1 MTNLQSLSFYY
12 PELILIGVI
21 LVAIIYDLTIH
32 QSKSG
37 NVGWVL
43 VTGLIAVAVAIYFQ
57 EQRVT
62 TLFTNSIVLDPFA
75 SFFKLIVIL
84 ATIFVSIVSLQSG
97 ELKEYRK
104 GEYFTL
110 LGIIVFG
117 LFLMVSTV
125 DLIMVYLSIEIV
137 SIMSFVLAGYL
148 KQNTRSNE
156 AGLKYVVYG
165 AFSSG
170 IMLFGL
176 SYIYGLT
183 GSTNYFLIQQAIATM
198 DASANTALIMA
209 MIMVLAGF
217 GYKISAVPFHFWT
230 PDVYEGAPTTITAFL
245 SIAPKAGAF
254 AMMIRFFN
262 QVLADGGAMGGLD
275 ASSVASLPWANIM
288 SLLAVITMTL
298 GNVVAI
304 QQNNIKRMLAYS
316 SIAHAGYM
324 LLAMPVMSGDSIFAI
339 MIYLVMYLFMN
350 LGAFFVVITV
360 KNKTGGETFDDYK
373 GLGWEMPL
381 IGVAM
386 TIFMVSL
393 TGLPPSAGFVGKFY
407 IFASLIKG
415 GNQFYWL
422 VVAGGIN
429 SVVSLYYYF
438 RVVKVMFL
446 EGERK
451 ETILQPPT
459 VMAGMLL
466 ATAIPTVI
474 LGIYWTPVADWIQN
488 SLTFFIQTLERIKI

>member
-75 SFFKLIVIL
+75 SFFKLIIIL

-446 EGERK
+446 EGERR

-466 ATAIPTVI
+466 VTAIPTVI
-474 LGIYWTPVADWIQN
+474 LGVYWTPVADWIQN
-488 SLTFFIQTLERIKI
+488 SLTFFIQTL

>member
-21 LVAIIYDLTIH
+21 LAAIIYDLTIH

-43 VTGLIAVAVAIYFQ
+43 VAGLIAVAGAIYFQ

-62 TLFTNSIVLDPFA
+62 TLFTDSIVLDPFA
-75 SFFKLIVIL
+75 SFFKLIIIL

-198 DASANTALIMA
+198 DASANTALFMA

-217 GYKISAVPFHFWT
+217 GYKISSVPFHFWT
-230 PDVYEGAPTTITAFL
+230 PDVYEGAPTTITAYL

-275 ASSVASLPWANIM
+275 SSSVASLPWANIM

-298 GNVVAI
+298 GNVAAI

-324 LLAMPVMSGDSIFAI
+324 LLAMPVMSGDSVYAI
-339 MIYLVMYLFMN
+339 MIYLVCLLY
-350 LGAFFVVITV
+350 T
-360 KNKTGGETFDDYK
+360 
-373 GLGWEMPL
+373 
-381 IGVAM
+381 
-386 TIFMVSL
+386 S
-393 TGLPPSAGFVGKFY
+393 PSP
-407 IFASLIKG
+407 
-415 GNQFYWL
+415 
-422 VVAGGIN
+422 
-429 SVVSLYYYF
+429 
-438 RVVKVMFL
+438 R
-446 EGERK
+446 
-451 ETILQPPT
+451 
-459 VMAGMLL
+459 
-466 ATAIPTVI
+466 
-474 LGIYWTPVADWIQN
+474 D
-488 SLTFFIQTLERIKI
+488 

>member
-37 NVGWVL
+37 NVGLVL
-43 VTGLIAVAVAIYFQ
+43 VAGLIAVAVAIYFQ
-57 EQRVT
+57 EQLVT
-62 TLFTNSIVLDPFA
+62 TLFTDSIVLDPFA
-75 SFFKLIVIL
+75 SFFKLIVIV

-183 GSTNYFLIQQAIATM
+183 GSTNYFLIQQAIVAM
-198 DASANTALIMA
+198 DANANTALFMA
-209 MIMVLAGF
+209 MIMVLVGF
-217 GYKISAVPFHFWT
+217 GYKISSVPFHFWT
-230 PDVYEGAPTTITAFL
+230 PDVYEGAPTTITAYL

-275 ASSVASLPWANIM
+275 TSSIALLPWANIM

-298 GNVVAI
+298 GNIVAI

-324 LLAMPVMSGDSIFAI
+324 LLAMPVMSGESVYAI

-381 IGVAM
+381 IGVVM

-407 IFASLIKG
+407 IFSSLIKG

-422 VVAGGIN
+422 VVVGGIN
-429 SVVSLYYYF
+429 SVISLYYYI

-451 ETILQPPT
+451 DMILHPPT
-459 VMAGMLL
+459 IMGVMLL

-474 LGIYWTPVADWIQN
+474 LGIYWTPVADWVQN
-488 SLTFFIQTLERIKI
+488 SLSFFIQIL

>member
-21 LVAIIYDLTIH
+21 LAAIIYDLTIH
-32 QSKSG
+32 KSKSG

-43 VTGLIAVAVAIYFQ
+43 VAGLVVVAGAIYFQ

-62 TLFTNSIVLDPFA
+62 TLFTDSIVLDPFA

-198 DASANTALIMA
+198 DASANTALFMA

-217 GYKISAVPFHFWT
+217 GYKISSVPFHFWT
-230 PDVYEGAPTTITAFL
+230 PDVYEGAPTTITAYL

-262 QVLADGGAMGGLD
+262 QVFADGGAMSGLD
-275 ASSVASLPWANIM
+275 ASSLASLPWANVM
-288 SLLAVITMTL
+288 GLLAVITMTL

-324 LLAMPVMSGDSIFAI
+324 LLAMPVMSGDSVYAI
-339 MIYLVMYLFMN
+339 MIYMVMYLFMN

-381 IGVAM
+381 IGIVM

-393 TGLPPSAGFVGKFY
+393 TGLPPSAGFIGKFY

-415 GNQFYWL
+415 GSQFYWL
-422 VVAGGIN
+422 VVVGGIN
-429 SVVSLYYYF
+429 SVISLYYYF

-451 ETILQPPT
+451 DTILQPPT

-474 LGIYWTPVADWIQN
+474 LGIYWTPVANWIQN
-488 SLTFFIQTLERIKI
+488 SLTFFIQTL

>member
-21 LVAIIYDLTIH
+21 LAAIIYDLTIH
-32 QSKSG
+32 KSKSG

-43 VTGLIAVAVAIYFQ
+43 VAGLVVVAGAIYFQ

-62 TLFTNSIVLDPFA
+62 TLFTDSIVLDPFA

-183 GSTNYFLIQQAIATM
+183 GSTNYFLIQQAISTM
-198 DASANTALIMA
+198 DASANTALFMA

-217 GYKISAVPFHFWT
+217 GYKISSVPFHFWT
-230 PDVYEGAPTTITAFL
+230 PDVYEGAPTTITAYL

-262 QVLADGGAMGGLD
+262 QVFADGGAMGGLD
-275 ASSVASLPWANIM
+275 ASSLASLPWANVM
-288 SLLAVITMTL
+288 GLLAVITMTL

-324 LLAMPVMSGDSIFAI
+324 LLAMPVMSGDSVYAI
-339 MIYLVMYLFMN
+339 MIYMVMYLFMN

-381 IGVAM
+381 IGIVM

-415 GNQFYWL
+415 GSQFYWL
-422 VVAGGIN
+422 VVVGGIN
-429 SVVSLYYYF
+429 SVISLYYYF

-451 ETILQPPT
+451 DTILQPPT

-488 SLTFFIQTLERIKI
+488 SLTFFIQTL

>member
-75 SFFKLIVIL
+75 SFFKLLIIL

-97 ELKEYRK
+97 ELKDYRK

-125 DLIMVYLSIEIV
+125 DLIMVYISIEIV

-183 GSTNYFLIQQAIATM
+183 GSTNYFQIQQAIATM
-198 DASANTALIMA
+198 DASANTALMMA
-209 MIMVLAGF
+209 TLMVLTGF
-217 GYKISAVPFHFWT
+217 GYKVSAVPFHFWT
-230 PDVYEGAPTTITAFL
+230 PDVYEGAPTTITAYL

-275 ASSVASLPWANIM
+275 ASSLASLPWANIM

-298 GNVVAI
+298 GNIVAI

-324 LLAMPVMSGDSIFAI
+324 LLAMPVMSGDSIYAI

-350 LGAFFVVITV
+350 LGAFFVVIIV
-360 KNKTGGETFDDYK
+360 KNKTGGETFDDYR
-373 GLGWEMPL
+373 GLGWEMPMV
-381 IGVAM
+381 GVAM

-393 TGLPPSAGFVGKFY
+393 TGLPPSAGFIGKFY

-446 EGERK
+446 EGERS
-451 ETILQPPT
+451 ERILQPPT
-459 VMAGMLL
+459 IMAGMLL

-488 SLTFFIQTLERIKI
+488 SLTFFIQTL

>member
-21 LVAIIYDLTIH
+21 LVAIIYDLTID

-43 VTGLIAVAVAIYFQ
+43 VAGLIAVAAAICFQ

-62 TLFTNSIVLDPFA
+62 TLFTDSIVLDPFA

-183 GSTNYFLIQQAIATM
+183 GSTNYFVIQQAIATL
-198 DASANTALIMA
+198 DASANTALLMA

-217 GYKISAVPFHFWT
+217 GYKISSVPFHFWT
-230 PDVYEGAPTTITAFL
+230 PDVYEGAPTTITAYL

-324 LLAMPVMSGDSIFAI
+324 LLAMPVMSGDSVYAI

-360 KNKTGGETFDDYK
+360 KNKTGGETLDDYK

-381 IGVAM
+381 IGVVM

-393 TGLPPSAGFVGKFY
+393 TGLPPSAGFIGKFY

-422 VVAGGIN
+422 VVVGGIN

-451 ETILQPPT
+451 DTILQPPT

-488 SLTFFIQTLERIKI
+488 SLTFFIQTL

>member
-1 MTNLQSLSFYY
+1 
-12 PELILIGVI
+12 
-21 LVAIIYDLTIH
+21 LTIH

-75 SFFKLIVIL
+75 SFFKLLIIL

-97 ELKEYRK
+97 ELKDYRK

-125 DLIMVYLSIEIV
+125 DLIMVYISIEIV

-183 GSTNYFLIQQAIATM
+183 GSTNYFQIQQAIATM
-198 DASANTALIMA
+198 DASANTALMMA
-209 MIMVLAGF
+209 TLMVLTGF
-217 GYKISAVPFHFWT
+217 GYKVSAVPFHFWT
-230 PDVYEGAPTTITAFL
+230 PDVYEGAPTTITAYL

-275 ASSVASLPWANIM
+275 ASSLASLPWANIM

-298 GNVVAI
+298 GNIVAI

-324 LLAMPVMSGDSIFAI
+324 LLAMPVMSGDSIYAI

-350 LGAFFVVITV
+350 LGAFFVVIIV
-360 KNKTGGETFDDYK
+360 KNKTGGETFDDYR
-373 GLGWEMPL
+373 GLGWEMPMV
-381 IGVAM
+381 GVAM

-393 TGLPPSAGFVGKFY
+393 TGLPPSAGFIGKFY

-446 EGERK
+446 EGERS

-459 VMAGMLL
+459 IMAGMLL

-488 SLTFFIQTLERIKI
+488 SLTFFIQTL

>member
-12 PELILIGVI
+12 PELILTGVI
-21 LVAIIYDLTIH
+21 LGAIIYDLTIDK
-32 QSKSG
+32 SKSG

-43 VTGLIAVAVAIYFQ
+43 VAGLIAVAGAICLQ
-57 EQRVT
+57 EARIT
-62 TLFTNSIVLDPFA
+62 TLFTDSIVLDPFA

-97 ELKEYRK
+97 ELEDYRK

-183 GSTNYFLIQQAIATM
+183 GSTNYFQIQQAIMTM
-198 DASANTALIMA
+198 DPSANTALMMA
-209 MIMVLAGF
+209 MLMVLAGF
-217 GYKISAVPFHFWT
+217 GYKVSAVPFHFWT
-230 PDVYEGAPTTITAFL
+230 PDVYEGAPTTITAYL

-324 LLAMPVMSGDSIFAI
+324 LLAMPVMSGDSVYAI

-350 LGAFFVVITV
+350 LGAFFVVIIV

-373 GLGWEMPL
+373 GLGWEMPMV
-381 IGVAM
+381 GVAM

-393 TGLPPSAGFVGKFY
+393 TGLPPSAGFIGKFY

-422 VVAGGIN
+422 VVVGGIN

-451 ETILQPPT
+451 DTILQPPT

-474 LGIYWTPVADWIQN
+474 LGIYWTPVADWVQN
-488 SLTFFIQTLERIKI
+488 SLTFFIQTL

>member
-21 LVAIIYDLTIH
+21 LAAIIYDLTIH

-43 VTGLIAVAVAIYFQ
+43 VAGLIAVAGAIYFQ

-62 TLFTNSIVLDPFA
+62 TLFTDSIVLDPFA

-97 ELKEYRK
+97 ELKDYRK

-125 DLIMVYLSIEIV
+125 DLIMVYISIEIV

-183 GSTNYFLIQQAIATM
+183 GSTNYFLIQKAIATM
-198 DASANTALIMA
+198 DASANTALFMA

-217 GYKISAVPFHFWT
+217 GYKISSVPFHFWT
-230 PDVYEGAPTTITAFL
+230 PDVYEGAPTTITAYL

-298 GNVVAI
+298 GNVVAL

-324 LLAMPVMSGDSIFAI
+324 LLAMPVMSGDSIYAI

-381 IGVAM
+381 IGVVM

-422 VVAGGIN
+422 VVVGGIN
-429 SVVSLYYYF
+429 SVISLYYYF

-451 ETILQPPT
+451 DTILQPPT
-459 VMAGMLL
+459 VMACMLL

-488 SLTFFIQTLERIKI
+488 SLTFFIQTL